1 MSSEMFERSM
11 RNRTMWVGTL
21 WFATVAIAGAILH
34 RSLGTA
40 GALALASVYGFG
52 PIGMAR
58 LTMRATPFP
67 MWSWIATSGVMA
79 LALELSAVLSGPAQ
93 LKAWAN
99 TAWMFPGCSDGGD
112 ALIPARL
119 VRAARSSKR
128 LAPAR
133 AGSGVHAD
141 SSQCDVAL
149 APSGEETQ
157 VSKRISI
164 RRCTV

>member
-21 WFATVAIAGAILH
+21 WFAAVAIAGAILH
-34 RSLGTA
+34 RALGAA

-52 PIGMAR
+52 TIGMAW

-99 TAWMFPGCSDGGD
+99 TAWMFPWLFLTVAITPPS
-112 ALIPARL
+112 RL
-119 VRAARSSKR
+119 GWCERH
-128 LAPAR
+128 AR
-133 AGSGVHAD
+133 ASGWLLLGLGAVYTLILLG
-141 SSQCDVAL
+141 VMWL
-149 APSGEETQ
+149 
-157 VSKRISI
+157 
-164 RRCTV
+164 